1 MSALSNSDETKK
13 KCEKNFRRFCT
24 KFEQNPHVNLNQI
37 MGNFGKNEQNP
48 HDNLSLKYRQKLLK

>member
-24 KFEQNPHVNLNQI
+24 KFEQNPH
-37 MGNFGKNEQNP
+37 
-48 HDNLSLKYRQKLLK
+48 DNLSLKYRQKLLK

>member
-24 KFEQNPHVNLNQI
+24 KFEQNPHVNSNQ
-37 MGNFGKNEQNP
+37 KNGEFWN
-48 HDNLSLKYRQKLLK
+48 K